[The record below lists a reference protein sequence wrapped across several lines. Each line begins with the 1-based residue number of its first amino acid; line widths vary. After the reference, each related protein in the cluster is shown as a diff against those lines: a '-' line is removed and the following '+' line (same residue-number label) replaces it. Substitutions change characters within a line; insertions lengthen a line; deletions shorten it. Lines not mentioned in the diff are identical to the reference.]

1 MRSNVEVGRL
11 VRNGAVRGLCR
22 KGAAPYIAATMSELS
37 AALEAGRQSGGLL
50 ESSKANI
57 EALLASGPEEFE
69 RASIGELV
77 VAGNWEELNNRFFRT
92 LAFGTGGLRGK
103 TIGAVV
109 TTAERGIPQAMGRPE
124 FPCTGTNAMNYFNIS
139 RATQGLVNYVKKWAE
154 HEKLPYRPRI
164 CISYDTRFFSR
175 EFADLTARVI
185 TGLGC
190 DALVFAEPRPT
201 PELSFS
207 VRQRGAQAGIN
218 ITASH
223 NPPAYNGYKVYF
235 NDGGQVIE
243 PHASGIIAEV
253 NAVSSACFDPL
264 PTDQQGRREELG
276 PEMDESYLDR
286 LEKVVLDPGVVA
298 AEKGLKIVYS
308 PLHGVG
314 ASIIMPLLQRLGFDV
329 TAVPEQLVPDS
340 RFPTVKSP
348 NPEYAEALT
357 LAISLADRIGADL
370 VLATDPDDD
379 RMGVAVRGRDGG
391 MHLLTGNQIGSMLA
405 FYRAQRMFDVG
416 ILNEQNK
423 ARGVIIKTYVTT
435 DLQKAVAEHFGLRC
449 VETLTGFKYN
459 AAKLR
464 QYEEAIPEELRRD
477 YTHLPEEETRRLR
490 LEHSSLLVMGG
501 EESYG
506 YTLSDFARDKDANA
520 AVAAFAEVVAHA
532 RSRGLTAVEYLDEI
546 FAVLG
551 VHLERGE
558 SLVFEGA
565 EGAARIAKLAA
576 SYAANPPSV
585 MDGSAVIKVENFAT
599 DVIHDVEGERIPA
612 EGMIIFTLADGRRAA
627 VRPSGTE
634 PKIKYY
640 IFGVEKP
647 GGGRMTA
654 AGVEAARVRVEA
666 GIDRL
671 WDWLHADATRR
682 AEA

>member
-1 MRSNVEVGRL
+1 
-11 VRNGAVRGLCR
+11 
-22 KGAAPYIAATMSELS
+22 MSDLS
-37 AALEAGRQSGGLL
+37 AVLEAGRTSGGLL
-50 ESSKANI
+50 ESSRANI
-57 EALLASGPEEFE
+57 EALLAAGPEDFE
-69 RASIGELV
+69 RASIAEL
-77 VAGNWEELNNRFFRT
+77 AGAGDWEELNNRFFRT

-109 TTAERGIPQAMGRPE
+109 TKAERGTPQALDRPE

-139 RATQGLVNYVKKWAE
+139 RATQGLVAYVRKWAE
-154 HEKLPYRPRI
+154 REKLPHRPRI
-164 CISYDTRFFSR
+164 CISYDTRYFSR

-190 DALVFAEPRPT
+190 DALVFSEPRPT
-201 PELSFS
+201 PELSFA

-235 NDGGQVIE
+235 NDGGQVID

-253 NAVSSACFDPL
+253 NAVSSARFDPL
-264 PTDQQGRREELG
+264 PEDRQGRREELG
-276 PEMDESYLDR
+276 PEMDAAYLDR
-286 LEKVVLDPGVVA
+286 LEKVVLDPAVVA

-357 LAISLADRIGADL
+357 MAIALADRIGADL

-405 FYRAQRMFDVG
+405 FYRARRMFDAGV
-416 ILNEQNK
+416 LNEGNK
-423 ARGVIIKTYVTT
+423 SRGVIIKTYVTT

-464 QYEEAIPEELRRD
+464 KYEEGIPADLRQD
-477 YTHLPEEETRRLR
+477 YPHLPEEETRRLR

-565 EGAARIAKLAA
+565 EGAAKIAKLAA
-576 SYAANPPSV
+576 SYAESPPAV
-585 MDGSAVIKVENFAT
+585 MDGSAVVKVENFAT
-599 DVIHDVEGERIPA
+599 DVIHDSEGDRIPA

-647 GGGRMTA
+647 QDGRMTPAEVA
-654 AGVEAARVRVEA
+654 ASRGRVQA

-671 WDWLHADATRR
+671 WDWLHADAASR